1 MLLRLSRTLFW
12 LAAVSAA
19 AALAVPERAG
29 TWLTALAGISLIAS
43 FGCWRMAA
51 AQRRAESSE
60 DDPIAA
66 GRIDQAGL
74 LEAAALAA
82 RAIGAADSLDA
93 ALLAALEVLRAELGC
108 RVAVA
113 HRVLAIEPP
122 MARLV
127 TLIDTGPG
135 GRGVEHRVRLEHEPL
150 GTALRDGRAAGRADG
165 PFALPVLHAGA
176 PVALLQL
183 AEPALA
189 ADPDGLAALFE
200 LVGLQLAEAARRDAL
215 RRAELPPPPAAGAPP
230 GSPTQPAGVT
240 SSRVAYRGAAGREQ
254 GTTPD
259 VGDNSPEPEPHDE
272 MLRPLSPPAVPQP
285 SADVP
290 GGGMPPGAAP
300 VLDAAA
306 LDKLREL
313 DPKGDNRLIQ
323 RVMQAFETSVARL
336 LPQLH
341 EAQRNGDPGG
351 IRHVVHTL
359 KASSAS
365 IGALLLSQQCADIET
380 RIRIGEADG
389 LESRL
394 AAVYAELDNV
404 MKAVRAW
411 TDTAR

>member
-1 MLLRLSRTLFW
+1 MLIRLSRTFFW
-12 LAAVSAA
+12 VAAVSAA
-19 AALAVPERAG
+19 TALAAPERAG
-29 TWLTALAGISLIAS
+29 TWLTALAGFALIGS

-51 AQRRAESSE
+51 AQRRAESAD

-66 GRIDQAGL
+66 GRLDRAGL
-74 LEAAALAA
+74 LEAEALAA
-82 RAIGAADSLDA
+82 RAVAAAGSLDA

-113 HRVLAIEPP
+113 HRVLALEPP

-127 TLIDTGPG
+127 TLIDVGPG

-150 GTALRDGRAAGRADG
+150 GTALRDGRATGRDGG
-165 PFALPVLHAGA
+165 PFALPVLHDGA

-189 ADPDGLAALFE
+189 ADADALVALFE
-200 LVGLQLAEAARRDAL
+200 RVGLQLAEAARRDGAP
-215 RRAELPPPPAAGAPP
+215 RAELPPPAPP
-230 GSPTQPAGVT
+230 GAPSGAAAPGSGVT
-240 SSRVAYRGAAGREQ
+240 SSLEQGRVPAGPEA

-259 VGDNSPEPEPHDE
+259 VGDNNHEPEAHDE
-272 MLRPLSPPAVPQP
+272 MLRPLIPPDAPQP

-290 GGGMPPGAAP
+290 GAGLPPGASR

-306 LDKLREL
+306 LDRLREL
-313 DPKGDNRLIQ
+313 DPRGDNRLVQ

-336 LPQLH
+336 LPQLR
-341 EAQRNGDPGG
+341 EAQRSGDPGG

-365 IGALLLSQQCADIET
+365 IGALLLSQQCADIEN
-380 RIRIGEADG
+380 RIRVGEADG
-389 LESRL
+389 LELRL
-394 AAVYAELDNV
+394 VSVYAEIDQVL
-404 MKAVRAW
+404 KAVRVW
-411 TDTAR
+411 TDTP